1 MDESFNAVLQ
11 FYCSAQ
17 EGGRCKILQR
27 TVQSALLLYCKHPN
41 TIRPSYSV
49 LQYSILREM
58 HVQYVA
64 TTVYPHLTQTLPATD
79 SFGQVPTTVDGTGLP
94 GHAACLFTLY
104 CTWYRASLE
113 LDSPFADESS
123 RLLLPRRKTS
133 ERGGT
138 PKRCGVTFRTT

>member
-17 EGGRCKILQR
+17 DGGRCKILQR

-49 LQYSILREM
+49 LQCSILREM
-58 HVQYVA
+58 HVRCHYCISPS
-64 TTVYPHLTQTLPATD
+64 YPN
-79 SFGQVPTTVDGTGLP
+79 PTSYQLLRASPNNGRRHWAARTRGLP
-94 GHAACLFTLY
+94 LY
-104 CTWYRASLE
+104 VVLYVVLYRALLE

-138 PKRCGVTFRTT
+138 PRDAA